1 MDRLQKNG
9 GTAGIVAAVVL
20 AVAFVV
26 YISVGLD
33 PEAAS
38 DPSKALSVIAQQGG
52 RFAAAGILFAI
63 GTLVAVVFTV
73 GLNSRLREPAPTR
86 AAAFLYLVLIGI
98 AGYILDS
105 ILLWQ
110 GIPAIG
116 AYAAKDQVAAGHA
129 WLALNAVHLTFD
141 AVGGTSV
148 GAAQVIA
155 GWAILNTKAMG
166 STIGWLSIVTGV
178 VTILALFAR
187 TSMVLFLGSFIL
199 LVVWLAWTGNE
210 LRRA

>member
-20 AVAFVV
+20 AVAFVTFMS
-26 YISVGLD
+26 IGLD
-33 PEAAS
+33 PETTA
-38 DPSKALSVIAQQGG
+38 DPSKALAVITQQGG

-63 GTLVAVVFTV
+63 GTLVTAVFVV

-86 AAAFLYLVLIGI
+86 AAAFLYLVLVGI
-98 AGYILDS
+98 TGYTLDS

-110 GIPAIG
+110 GMPVIG
-116 AYAAKDQVAAGHA
+116 AYAAKDQVGAGHA
-129 WLALNAVHLTFD
+129 WLTLNAVHLTFD

-155 GWAILNTKAMG
+155 GWAIIQTRALG
-166 STIGWLSIVTGV
+166 SAVGWLSIVTGV

-187 TSMVLFLGSFIL
+187 TSAVLFLGSAVL
-199 LVVWLAWTGNE
+199 LVVWLAWAGNE